1 MPCYFFFNLLLWVIL
16 ALNVYWFGVSAVAR
30 KNVYWF
36 GVSAVSRSFTGSGEC
51 CLENVYWFRV
61 SAVAHKNVYMY
72 IVRAYN

>member
-16 ALNVYWFGVSAVAR
+16 AL
-30 KNVYWF
+30 NVYWF